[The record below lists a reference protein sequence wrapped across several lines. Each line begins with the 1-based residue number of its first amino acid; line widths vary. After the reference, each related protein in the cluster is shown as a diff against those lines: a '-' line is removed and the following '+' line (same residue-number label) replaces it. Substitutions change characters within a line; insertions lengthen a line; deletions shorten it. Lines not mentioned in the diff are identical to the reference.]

1 MTQLLYSV
9 PLQHRSVMSTEIKRD
24 GRDNDEQYSGNEP
37 LVHVF
42 GASGKVKIIW
52 ALLSERD
59 RDLNVSDIADI
70 GDVARSTVYENIDD
84 LCEMGVV
91 VKTREVG
98 GGPMYQINTE
108 NEMVD
113 HISEVRD
120 LALER
125 LLELEK

>member
-1 MTQLLYSV
+1 
-9 PLQHRSVMSTEIKRD
+9 MSTGIKRD
-24 GRDNDEQYSGNEP
+24 GRGDDESYSENAP

-42 GASGKVKIIW
+42 GASGKVKIIS

-84 LCEMGVV
+84 LCEMNVI

-113 HISEVRD
+113 RISEVRD
-120 LALER
+120 KALER

>member
-1 MTQLLYSV
+1 
-9 PLQHRSVMSTEIKRD
+9 MSTEIKAD
-24 GRDNDEQYSGNEP
+24 GRENGGSYPKNAP
-37 LVHVF
+37 LVQVF
-42 GASGKVKIIW
+42 GASGKVKIIS
-52 ALLSERD
+52 ALLSEHD

-91 VKTREVG
+91 VKTREVA

-108 NEMVD
+108 NEMVE
-113 HISEVRD
+113 HIREVRD
-120 LALER
+120 LGLER

>member
-1 MTQLLYSV
+1 
-9 PLQHRSVMSTEIKRD
+9 MSTEFKQGGADREESYPE
-24 GRDNDEQYSGNEP
+24 NVP
-37 LVHVF
+37 LVSVF
-42 GASGKVKIIW
+42 GTSGKAKIIS
-52 ALLSERD
+52 ALLSEHE

-70 GDVARSTVYENIDD
+70 GDVARSTVYENIDE

-91 VKTREVG
+91 VKTREIG
-98 GGPMYQINTE
+98 SAPMYQINTE
-108 NEMVD
+108 NEIVD

>member
-1 MTQLLYSV
+1 M
-9 PLQHRSVMSTEIKRD
+9 PTEIQRD
-24 GRDNDEQYSGNEP
+24 GRENDESYPENAP

-42 GASGKVKIIW
+42 GSSGKVKIIS
-52 ALLSERD
+52 ALLSEHD

-84 LCEMGVV
+84 LCEMDVV
-91 VKTREVG
+91 IKTREVG

-108 NEMVD
+108 NEMID
-113 HISEVRD
+113 HIREVRD
-120 LALER
+120 LGLER